1 MFMYLHCRSI
11 IISIFEIFWIFLSY
25 PTGVYL
31 ILSRVFCVCVELK
44 VPCNW
49 SYLCGWRSGPSTVPV
64 MTSIPRPVVSLT
76 ELWTSVLTR
85 VSQICVNG
93 IVANVIST
101 SSSLKNCNFFI
112 KFFFMNIHW
121 NNVTRKSMISL
132 VLVDFSLVEFVIQPC
147 KYVDTKNLVLYVV
160 MLLCNTFMLAKYSQ
174 RRKLCRSSRKMSS
187 IYM

>member
-1 MFMYLHCRSI
+1 MWLAVWSVDRTCDDVNTAACGQLDWVMN
-11 IISIFEIFWIFLSY
+11 
-25 PTGVYL
+25 
-31 ILSRVFCVCVELK
+31 VCTD
-44 VPCNW
+44 PCFSN
-49 SYLCGWRSGPSTVPV
+49 LCQRYCGKCHKYFIV
-64 MTSIPRPVVSLT
+64 T
-76 ELWTSVLTR
+76 EKL
-85 VSQICVNG
+85 Q
-93 IVANVIST
+93 
-101 SSSLKNCNFFI
+101 FFI

-132 VLVDFSLVEFVIQPC
+132 VLVDFSLVKFVIQPC